1 MANAPIALI
10 QFPDRKD
17 RKRIIAAVTTCAGGA
32 GAVVTLTI
40 PAGYPPIDRTIPCPI
55 IAILGL
61 CLGAVLAIND
71 NLVWA
76 IADTMGSGAG
86 GVPDTVGEHQVTG
99 ARTIDVWELTAR
111 AKQVLI
117 VYVSKGSGQET

>member
-1 MANAPIALI
+1 MANAPIAI
-10 QFPDRKD
+10 ISFPDPVD
-17 RKRIIAAVTTCAGGA
+17 RKRIIAAVTTSAGGA

-55 IAILGL
+55 MAILGL
-61 CLGAVLAIND
+61 TSGNPLAIND

-76 IADTMGSGAG
+76 IAGTMGSGAG
-86 GVPDTVGEHQVTG
+86 GVPDSVGEFQVTG
-99 ARTIDVWELTAR
+99 TRTIDVWELVAS
-111 AKQVLI
+111 AKAVLI

>member
-10 QFPDRKD
+10 QFPDPID
-17 RKRIIAAVTTCAGGA
+17 RKRIIAAVTTSAGGA

-40 PAGYPPIDRTIPCPI
+40 PNGYPPIDRTIPCPI
-55 IAILGL
+55 MVILGAMDL
-61 CLGAVLAIND
+61 AVLAAKE

-76 IADTMGSGAG
+76 IAGTMGTGAG
-86 GVPDTVGEHQVTG
+86 GVPDSAGEFQITG
-99 ARTIDVWELTAR
+99 ARTIDVWELTAGL
-111 AKQVLI
+111 KHILV